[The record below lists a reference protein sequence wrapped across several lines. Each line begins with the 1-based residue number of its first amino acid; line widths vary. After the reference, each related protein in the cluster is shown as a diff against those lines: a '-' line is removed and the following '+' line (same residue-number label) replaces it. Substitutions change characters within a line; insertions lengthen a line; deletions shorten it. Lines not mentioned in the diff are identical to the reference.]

1 MFRMLRWG
9 AAALLVL
16 TCALCIASVNAADE
30 SDVTVIVT
38 AERIAQPVSESI
50 SSATVVTAKEIKEKG
65 AQTVADAL
73 RTVPG
78 LTIVQNG
85 ELGALSSARIRGTA
99 TAQTLVLIDGQRITS
114 SAFGGSA
121 DLAKIPVDNAMR
133 IEVIRGPV
141 SSLYGSD
148 AIGGVINII
157 TKRPTVD
164 SGEYTLGFGSN
175 DRAERS
181 LALRGVSDS
190 ALWQINGSVPQYTG
204 DRPNSAFSATD
215 LSGRLIL
222 PNASGWDLTFD
233 GNIYHDQLG
242 LPGSITFSSLTDKQW
257 WNRKNI
263 NMLAKRTIAGGQLEI
278 HGYVMNQSLKE
289 LNPDWF
295 TDTLITGI
303 AKVGEMTYS
312 RNFGKHQ
319 MVFGTEYRDEN
330 YQDIENSAL
339 VQDKNITNRA
349 LYAQDR
355 MPIGEKTDLVAGLR
369 YDDHSTAGSRT
380 TPRLGITRELGANTR
395 VRASYSEGFRA
406 PSLVELYYNN
416 FGSKGNPNLKPE
428 KSAQYEVGI
437 NTKCGKNTFDLA
449 LFTSRLRDQIAF
461 ILTDPVYFTGTFEN
475 LERTRQEGAE
485 FTWTRPI
492 GKTADVSLAYTYIDA
507 VNLSKDTRL
516 NGIPYNQVGL
526 TLSKQLGCI
535 DISLTGRWVDERVF
549 GSLKSGSY
557 TLFDL
562 YLAKRGNT
570 SINPYI
576 VVRNLGDKSY
586 DEVAGYPAEGR
597 SFEFGVRSSW

>member
-1 MFRMLRWG
+1 MFRMYRWG
-9 AAALLVL
+9 AAMLLLL
-16 TCALCIASVNAADE
+16 TCALFTAPVSAEDE

-38 AERIAQPVSESI
+38 AERTSQPISESI

-99 TAQTLVLIDGQRITS
+99 SAQTLVLIDGERLTS
-114 SAFGGSA
+114 SAFGGTA
-121 DLAKIPVDNAMR
+121 DLAKIPVDNVMR

-164 SGEYTLGFGSN
+164 SGEYTFGYGTHN
-175 DRAERS
+175 RAERS
-181 LALRGVSDS
+181 LVLRGVSDS
-190 ALWQINGSVPQYTG
+190 VLWQINGSVPQYSG
-204 DRPNSAFSATD
+204 SRPNSDFTATD
-215 LSGRLIL
+215 LSGRLIF
-222 PNASGWDLTFD
+222 PDAMGWDVTVN
-233 GNIYHDQLG
+233 GNIYHDKLG
-242 LPGSITFSSLTDKQW
+242 LPGSISFSSLNDTQW
-257 WNRKNI
+257 WNRKNV
-263 NMLAKRTIAGGQLEI
+263 NLSAKRTIAGGQLEI
-278 HGYVMNQSLKE
+278 HGYLMNQQLKE

-303 AKVGEMTYS
+303 ARVGEMTYS
-312 RNFGKHQ
+312 RNFGDQ
-319 MVFGTEYRDEN
+319 QLVFGTEYRDES
-330 YQDIENSAL
+330 YRDIENGTVAQDKHVTNSAL
-339 VQDKNITNRA
+339 FI
-349 LYAQDR
+349 QDR
-355 MPIGEKTDLVAGLR
+355 MPIGEKLDLVAGLR
-369 YDDHSTAGSRT
+369 LDDHSTAGNRV
-380 TPRLGITRELGANTR
+380 TPRLGITREFGANTR

-428 KSAQYEVGI
+428 KSAQYELGI
-437 NTKCGKNTFDLA
+437 NTKCGKNTFDIA

-461 ILTDPVYFTGTFEN
+461 VLTDPVFFTGTFEN
-475 LERTRQEGAE
+475 LERTRQKGIE

-492 GKTADVSLAYTYIDA
+492 GNTADLSLAYTYIDA

-516 NGIPYNQVGL
+516 NGIPFNQAGL
-526 TLSKQLGCI
+526 TLSKELGCVN
-535 DISLTGRWVDERVF
+535 ISLTGRWVDDRVF
-549 GSLKSGSY
+549 GSLRTASY

-562 YLAKRGNT
+562 YLAKTGNT
-570 SINPYI
+570 SINPYV
-576 VVRNLGDKSY
+576 VVRNLGDKKY